1 MTSNLD
7 QNNELSV
14 QMVMMEVY
22 LLILLKIFNEVTV
35 QLEYF
40 DCLVFE

>member
-1 MTSNLD
+1 MTSNHD

-14 QMVMMEVY
+14 LMVMMEVY
-22 LLILLKIFNEVTV
+22 LLILLKIFNEVSV
-35 QLEYF
+35 QLEYC